1 MPLNPNADLRGS
13 GVIRA
18 DRQRTAA
25 VGDIIKFP
33 DEGRIVRFGRA
44 GAQDE
49 SATVIILP
57 VIRIRCARRRSR
69 AAQPSANSQ
78 LRAPPDET
86 PLSGPASI
94 APIRRRQ
101 TQAARG
107 FRRAYFARRLLEPRR
122 F

>member
-13 GVIRA
+13 GGIRA

-44 GAQDE
+44 DAQDE

-57 VIRIRCARRRSR
+57 VIRIERYADMRAEEVGPRSHPPTPNGGRRRM
-69 AAQPSANSQ
+69 
-78 LRAPPDET
+78 
-86 PLSGPASI
+86 
-94 APIRRRQ
+94 RRR
-101 TQAARG
+101 
-107 FRRAYFARRLLEPRR
+107 
-122 F
+122 